1 VERAIHRPP
10 GFTGLQEVV
19 FMADQQCPNC
29 GRDLPPELGQHSLAP
44 MTGLVMCPHCGAEVR
59 LAKES
64 ATSGGASEGD
74 PGRGEPNSVDFEVP
88 GAEGREP
95 AESHGTES
103 FSGHETVSGVMKEI
117 EEKDPERGTDRS

>member
-1 VERAIHRPP
+1 
-10 GFTGLQEVV
+10 
-19 FMADQQCPNC
+19 MADQQCPNC

-44 MTGLVMCPHCGAEVR
+44 MTGLVQCPHCGAEVR

-64 ATSGGASEGD
+64 TTSGGASEGD
-74 PGRGEPNSVDFEVP
+74 SERGKLSSADFEAP
-88 GAEGREP
+88 GGEGRDP